1 MSVKD
6 ELAHVLADSLN
17 KQFKDTKVAYFLDG
31 SDTTP
36 TDIKEFI
43 STGSSVLDLAIANR
57 PNGGVA
63 VGRITEINGLESSGK
78 SLIGTH
84 ILAETQKRGGV
95 AVYIDTET
103 SVSREWLEAIGVDVS
118 KLLYLHVETVE
129 DIFECIESIIV
140 KIRESDRDRLVSI
153 LVDSLA
159 GASTKVEMEADF
171 EKDGWATS
179 KAIIVS
185 KAMRK
190 ITQMI
195 GRERIAL
202 VFTNQL
208 RQKLGV
214 MFGDPWTTSGGKAL
228 PFHASTRIRLKNMG
242 QIKVGA
248 KNDVIGMKCR
258 AQIIKNRLGPP
269 LRHADFNLYFDSGID
284 DMGSWLTVLKDHK
297 LLKQGG
303 AWYTLEYKGKDIKFQ
318 SKDFE
323 KKLEEN
329 DGLKEYL
336 YDKICDVSILKYKSA
351 DLGIDDVIYTD
362 EVVGDG

>member
-6 ELAHVLADSLN
+6 ELASVLADNLN

-36 TDIKEFI
+36 TDIKDFV
-43 STGSSVLDLAIANR
+43 STGSTLLNLAISNK
-57 PNGGVA
+57 PNGGIA

-78 SLIGTH
+78 SLIGAH
-84 ILAETQKRGGV
+84 ILAETQRKEGV
-95 AVYIDTET
+95 AVYMDTET
-103 SVSREWLEAIGVDVS
+103 SVSREFLEAIGIDVS
-118 KLLYLHVETVE
+118 NMLYIHLETIE
-129 DIFECIESIIV
+129 DIFEAIEKIVV
-140 KIRESDRDRLVSI
+140 KIRESDKDRLVTI

-159 GASTKVEMEADF
+159 AATTKVELEADF

-179 KAIIVS
+179 KAIIIS

-195 GRERIAL
+195 GRQKIAL

-228 PFHASTRIRLKNMG
+228 PFHASTRIRLKNVG
-242 QIKVGA
+242 QIKD
-248 KNDVIGMKCR
+248 KKTNTIGMKMR
-258 AQIIKNRLGPP
+258 AQVIKNRLGPP
-269 LRHADFNLYFDSGID
+269 MRHADFNLYFESGID
-284 DMGSWLTVLKDHK
+284 DDGSWLQVLKDHK

-303 AWYTLEYKGKDIKFQ
+303 AWYTMNDHQGNEIKFQ
-318 SKDFE
+318 SKDWSEQLKDTEF
-323 KKLEEN
+323 
-329 DGLKEYL
+329 KEYCYNL
-336 YDKICDVSILKYKSA
+336 ICSKAILKYDKNF
-351 DLGIDDVIYTD
+351 GIDDITVAEESD
-362 EVVGDG
+362 E

>member
-6 ELAHVLADSLN
+6 ELASALADNLN

-36 TDIKEFI
+36 TDIKDFV
-43 STGSSVLDLAIANR
+43 STGSTLLNLAISNK

-63 VGRITEINGLESSGK
+63 VGRITEINGLESCGK
-78 SLIGTH
+78 SLIGAH
-84 ILAETQKRGGV
+84 ILAETQRKGGV

-103 SVSREWLEAIGVDVS
+103 SVSREFLEAIGIDVGNM
-118 KLLYLHVETVE
+118 LYVHLETVE
-129 DIFECIESIIV
+129 DIFEAIEKIVV
-140 KIRESDRDRLVSI
+140 KIRESERDRLVTI

-159 GASTKVEMEADF
+159 GASTHSELEGDF
-171 EKDGWATS
+171 DKEGWATG
-179 KAIIVS
+179 KAIIIS

-195 GRERIAL
+195 GRQKIAL

-228 PFHASTRIRLKNMG
+228 PFHASTRIRLKNLG
-242 QIKVGA
+242 QIKD
-248 KNDVIGMKCR
+248 KKTNTIGMKMR
-258 AQIIKNRLGPP
+258 AQVIKNRLGPP
-269 LRHADFNLYFDSGID
+269 MRHADFNLYFESGID
-284 DMGSWLTVLKDHK
+284 DDGSWLQVLKDHK

-303 AWYTLEYKGKDIKFQ
+303 AWYTMKNHNGEELKFQ
-318 SKDFE
+318 SKDWSEQLQDTEF
-323 KKLEEN
+323 
-329 DGLKEYL
+329 KEYCYNL
-336 YDKICDVSILKYKSA
+336 ICDKVILKYDKNF
-351 DLGIDDVIYTD
+351 GIDDVTVAED
-362 EVVGDG
+362 SDGQ